1 MRRSATSFRADR
13 SFVVDARR
21 SHHIGREFT
30 WEPEGREEQI
40 SMEERFETKRKTV
53 ASRRWGSPTH
63 QARSP

>member
-53 ASRRWGSPTH
+53 ASRR
-63 QARSP
+63 